1 MSVQYFIELLG
12 GLALFLYGMEM
23 MSGGL
28 ELVAGDRLR
37 VVIEKMTSNFFKA
50 ILVGAFVTA
59 IIQSSSAT
67 TVMVVGFV
75 NAGLMTI
82 YQAVGIIMGANIGTT
97 VTGQLV
103 ALNVSQIAP
112 IIAFVGFLQNTF
124 SSKKKIKYVGQAVM
138 GLGFLFMGMEFM
150 SKAMEPLREYPGFIT
165 LMTKFENPILGVL
178 AGTTITAIIQS
189 SSASLGILQAV
200 ANQGVIPL
208 RSSMYIVFGFNIG
221 TCITSVLSSIGSSKN
236 AKRTALVHVLFNI
249 IGTIIFV
256 LVAFL
261 IPIDQIV
268 TSFSRDV
275 PAAQIAN
282 LHTLFNIATSIILFP
297 FSRKLAD
304 LSFKLIPGVDKEQE
318 EMSLQF
324 INKHIVKDASA
335 TFTDIRAEINRMLEL
350 INQNYKEAMALLYKF
365 DEDIYDEIFHREQVI
380 NYLNKEISAF
390 IIDSLGLS
398 MNEETS
404 SHFASYLRISRDME
418 RIGDHS
424 KNIADVAKLKH
435 EEKMIFTDDAVKEL
449 DGLNNIIL
457 KMFDAIIGDIDSVGI
472 VKQMRD
478 SNEEIQ
484 KDVNIYRNNHM
495 LRMRDRSCDPESGL
509 IFEKTL
515 TAMERI
521 SSYISNAAKFA
532 IWFAKN
538 LENNRSF

>member
-178 AGTTITAIIQS
+178 AGTAITAIIQS

-200 ANQGVIPL
+200 AN
-208 RSSMYIVFGFNIG
+208 
-221 TCITSVLSSIGSSKN
+221 
-236 AKRTALVHVLFNI
+236 
-249 IGTIIFV
+249 
-256 LVAFL
+256 
-261 IPIDQIV
+261 
-268 TSFSRDV
+268 
-275 PAAQIAN
+275 
-282 LHTLFNIATSIILFP
+282 
-297 FSRKLAD
+297 
-304 LSFKLIPGVDKEQE
+304 
-318 EMSLQF
+318 
-324 INKHIVKDASA
+324 
-335 TFTDIRAEINRMLEL
+335 
-350 INQNYKEAMALLYKF
+350 
-365 DEDIYDEIFHREQVI
+365 
-380 NYLNKEISAF
+380 
-390 IIDSLGLS
+390 
-398 MNEETS
+398 
-404 SHFASYLRISRDME
+404 
-418 RIGDHS
+418 
-424 KNIADVAKLKH
+424 
-435 EEKMIFTDDAVKEL
+435 
-449 DGLNNIIL
+449 
-457 KMFDAIIGDIDSVGI
+457 
-472 VKQMRD
+472 
-478 SNEEIQ
+478 
-484 KDVNIYRNNHM
+484 
-495 LRMRDRSCDPESGL
+495 
-509 IFEKTL
+509 
-515 TAMERI
+515 
-521 SSYISNAAKFA
+521 
-532 IWFAKN
+532 
-538 LENNRSF
+538 